1 MAKIMIPSVEISGI
15 SISAYN
21 NPADLIDFILEI
33 DMWGVCDTGFT
44 ETLIKALVTSLKI
57 DYTKDEMDVLL
68 ESLK

>member
-1 MAKIMIPSVEISGI
+1 MAKIMVPSVEVNGI

-21 NPADLIDFILEI
+21 NPADIIDFILEI
-33 DMWGVCDTGFT
+33 DMGVCDTGFT

-57 DYTKDEMDVLL
+57 DYTKDEMDILM

>member
-1 MAKIMIPSVEISGI
+1 MAKIMVPSVEVSSI

-21 NPADLIDFILEI
+21 NPADIIDFILEI
-33 DMWGVCDTGFT
+33 DMGVCDTGFT

-57 DYTKDEMDVLL
+57 DYTKDEMDILM